1 MSKPSRLPAVAG
13 TLAGLLAAGL
23 GVLYFYPHSGKTPT
37 APAALPASTATT
49 STAPARLTREQAVER
64 LMALPELKAWSAA
77 IEKQSGGAHHGA
89 VIEYDPAPRLVD
101 GKPYYQ
107 MSFVENSPQAA
118 VTWQGFLV
126 AVAGGAILVE
136 DEAGDALLDLERWRR
151 EQRPLQRVA
160 PHQETR

>member
-23 GVLYFYPHSGKTPT
+23 GVLYLYPHGGKTP
-37 APAALPASTATT
+37 APAALPAPAVT
-49 STAPARLTREQAVER
+49 SATAPARLTRDQAVQR

-77 IEKQSGGAHHGA
+77 IERKSGGAHHGA

-107 MSFVENSPQAA
+107 MSFVENTPQAA

-126 AVAGGAILVE
+126 AVAGGDILVE
-136 DEAGDALLDLERWRR
+136 DEANDALLDVERWRR
-151 EQRPLQRVA
+151 EQQPLQRVA

>member
-23 GVLYFYPHSGKTPT
+23 GVLYFYPHSGKTPPAPPPAPAMT
-37 APAALPASTATT
+37 TQQAPAA
-49 STAPARLTREQAVER
+49 LTREQAVQR

-77 IEKQSGGAHHGA
+77 IEKNSGGAHHGA

-136 DEAGDALLDLERWRR
+136 DEASDALLDVGRWRR
-151 EQRPLQRVA
+151 EQQPLQRVA

>member
-23 GVLYFYPHSGKTPT
+23 GVMYFAPLGDKPSP
-37 APAALPASTATT
+37 APAAS
-49 STAPARLTREQAVER
+49 SHAPAQRLNRDQAMEH
-64 LMALPELKAWSAA
+64 LLALPELKAWSAA
-77 IEKQSGGAHHGA
+77 IEKNSGGAHHGA

-107 MSFVENSPQAA
+107 FNFVENTPQAA

-126 AVAGGAILVE
+126 GTGGDILVE
-136 DEAGDALLDLERWRR
+136 DEASDQLLPLARWRS
-151 EQRPLQRVA
+151 EQQPMQRAAPRPA
-160 PHQETR
+160 TP